1 MNARLYLARTLRSG
15 NNVEKAVELIK
26 VRHTCGPLVS
36 ILHCPPQQ
44 IHHSAFLVP
53 SFLHARNAH
62 SNRLGVSIPTRRVLL
77 LLLLLVVVVVVVLLL
92 VVVVRARQSSQQ
104 KRTRSNP
111 QSRSRQRNRRLGE
124 APVEVSRL
132 LINTFDVLGHL
143 LLLLFYRDAL
153 HSCLQW

>member
-1 MNARLYLARTLRSG
+1 VGPSSPSCTVHRL
-15 NNVEKAVELIK
+15 
-26 VRHTCGPLVS
+26 HT
-36 ILHCPPQQ
+36 QQ

-53 SFLHARNAH
+53 SILHARNAH

-77 LLLLLVVVVVVVLLL
+77 LLLL
-92 VVVVRARQSSQQ
+92 VVRARQSSQQ

-132 LINTFDVLGHL
+132 LIITFDVLGHL